1 MITVAAAFI
10 VLAIL
15 LGYRHLRRRWMLSL
29 AWPRSIG
36 LGQLTTLVHTYLKHH
51 GWTIE
56 TLPIAQHMMLVRKE
70 RQSIRLMCLP
80 SLVQYDG
87 SKIRDLSQMA
97 RGPVQL
103 VCITTGEVP
112 RHQRSAAAAGR
123 VLLLHYK
130 HLDMFADLNLDQ
142 ASLLNTMREELL
154 ERPGKSG

>member
-56 TLPIAQHMMLVRKE
+56 TLPIAQHMMLVRKD

-80 SLVQYDG
+80 SLVH
-87 SKIRDLSQMA
+87 MTEA
-97 RGPVQL
+97 RFEIYRKWPGGLCNSSASLPAKCRGTKDQPRPL
-103 VCITTGEVP
+103 DACCCCITNTLIC
-112 RHQRSAAAAGR
+112 
-123 VLLLHYK
+123 LL
-130 HLDMFADLNLDQ
+130 
-142 ASLLNTMREELL
+142 T
-154 ERPGKSG
+154 